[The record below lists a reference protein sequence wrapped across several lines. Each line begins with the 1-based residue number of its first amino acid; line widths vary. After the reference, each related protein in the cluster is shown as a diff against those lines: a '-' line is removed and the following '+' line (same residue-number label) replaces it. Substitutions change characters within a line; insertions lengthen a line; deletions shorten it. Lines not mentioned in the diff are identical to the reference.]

1 MSLDIENMTTLGL
14 KDMHTL
20 QVKSL
25 LDFVNDAVTLAAMT
39 GDGEIVDE
47 IEQSADE
54 MIRMFGGV
62 GVTISV
68 VDDR

>member
-39 GDGEIVDE
+39 GDAEIVDE

>member
-20 QVKSL
+20 QVRSL

-39 GDGEIVDE
+39 GDAEIVDE

>member
-1 MSLDIENMTTLGL
+1 MSIDIENMTTLGL

-20 QVKSL
+20 QVRAL
-25 LDFVNDAVTLAAMT
+25 LEFVNDAVTLAAMT

-62 GVTISV
+62 GVTITV
-68 VDDR
+68 VDDQ

>member
-1 MSLDIENMTTLGL
+1 MSIDIENMTTLGL

-62 GVTISV
+62 GVTITV
-68 VDDR
+68 VDDQ

>member
-20 QVKSL
+20 QVRSL